1 MNKYKNNK
9 IIEYLSL
16 ILVLSFIF
24 IKNIYIVFIGIV
36 IATYQLNQNFLD
48 KFIIKHPTKKA
59 KKENIAIEKTE
70 NDKNNKNYS
79 YNDNKNL
86 SLVETIEETGFIP
99 SSIDKKDIHAA

>member
-16 ILVLSFIF
+16 SLVLSFIF
-24 IKNIYIVFIGIV
+24 IKNIYLVFIGIL
-36 IATYQLNQNFLD
+36 IALYQLNQNFLD
-48 KFIIKHPTKKA
+48 KFIIKYPIKKA
-59 KKENIAIEKTE
+59 KKENIIIKKTE
-70 NDKNNKNYS
+70 NNKKYP
-79 YNDNKNL
+79 YNDYKNL